1 MTDFEDWKKN
11 KKAKGEWLSSED
23 YKLKKDL
30 ERKEE
35 LEREL
40 EKINRRL
47 NPRPHTD
54 LEKDF
59 EEFYRKEI
67 GVKRKR
73 TEEGEEKSVKRTEE
87 GEEKSVKRTEE
98 GEEKSVKRT
107 EEGEEK
113 SVKRRRAGEE
123 KSVKRREEEKKTIK
137 REIVLDTETT
147 GLGNNDK
154 IVEISMIEL
163 VDGIKTGRRY
173 HKFINPEINITKKA
187 TQIHKITNERLKD
200 CVKFPEIAEDI
211 IKFIGNATI
220 IAHNAIF
227 DMRMLNNELIS
238 CGWEKYSKNRF
249 IDTLEISRYLFPK
262 QKNNQDALCER
273 FNIEN
278 HNRVNTGIHS
288 AAEDTALLF
297 LVYKELEKLL
307 LEKKLT
313 PYDFR
318 KENTL

>member
-1 MTDFEDWKKN
+1 MTDFEEWKKN
-11 KKAKGEWLSSED
+11 KKARGEWLSSEE
-23 YKLKKDL
+23 YRLKKDL

-73 TEEGEEKSVKRTEE
+73 EEEGEEKSVKRTEE
-87 GEEKSVKRTEE
+87 Q
-98 GEEKSVKRT
+98 
-107 EEGEEK
+107 
-113 SVKRRRAGEE
+113 
-123 KSVKRREEEKKTIK
+123 KKTIK

-154 IVEISMIEL
+154 IVEISMVEL

-187 TQIHKITNERLKD
+187 TQIHKITNEKLKD
-200 CVKFPEIAEDI
+200 CVKFSEIAEDI

-220 IAHNAIF
+220 IAHNASF

-307 LEKKLT
+307 LEKNLT